1 LIELKGGLKNNKMKI
16 NFRKISAVLASGIMT
31 VSGAAFAAAANYPA
45 PFVASGNADVA
56 IVYGTGAGVS
66 SLDLIQA
73 GNIQTDLQSSMGTTG
88 TTTTTSGEGDSFLIE
103 RTSTK
108 YHVGDN
114 ITTLFSSFD
123 EDELPTLLADGKY
136 IDNDNDEFDY
146 TQKITVGSNVQLTMY
161 EDDDDQPVVGF
172 KIPSGETVLTYL
184 LTMADQP
191 LIADL
196 ETSDMT
202 LMGKDYYILDQTTS
216 GSNQVFTFLDSAVS
230 TVLSEGETTTIGGKT
245 ASIEFI
251 GTNQVKLSIDGEV
264 TNTLGASET
273 YKLKDGSY
281 IGIKDVLYSS
291 KEGSVSKVEFSLGS
305 GKLKITSGSEVQMN
319 DNAVSGLTGTIANT
333 TTQLTSISLVW
344 VADDD
349 LFITEDSEIIMPGFG
364 AVKLSYGGLNY
375 PAEETIEV
383 KQGSETYA
391 TLNDFPLKDTEEDIH
406 FLYSTTAGAFVGI
419 GKDSNEL
426 LATAASGSNITFDA
440 DTTKYFI
447 ASWSDGSDAES
458 YVMQFTN
465 FITEGT
471 DEKADLQY
479 LKDGAWVDKKTGVK
493 NADTISIGNV
503 DLYIHNVSNVQND
516 VIVGNNSVNTNF
528 NTLYSKEGMKVF
540 LPYLAANTSVA
551 PGAFNA
557 TALGAGGQVGHNAT
571 SFYLTMVEEDK
582 SENKASGDTI
592 NLTIGW
598 DSSTTAEVEVSAYS
612 TTNTDGASKEI
623 ESTDV
628 FRDFTYSELATE
640 LLWNKPTSGQKSIKV
655 MYHGDE
661 VSADV
666 YITSPTVSV
675 STSTGASSLGEVLV
689 KDSEVASVSTKN
701 LIIVGGSC
709 INSAAASVLGGTY
722 CGAAFTQSTGVGSGE
737 FLIKGFT
744 GTTVTSKLAL
754 VVAGYDAADTVNAAT
769 YLRTQTVDTAK
780 EYKGTSSTSATM
792 VTTTA

>member
-1 LIELKGGLKNNKMKI
+1 MKI

-45 PFVASGNADVA
+45 PFIASGSADVA

-191 LIADL
+191 LVADL

-202 LMGKDYYILDQTTS
+202 LMGKDYYILDTATS
-216 GSNQVFTFLDSAVS
+216 GSNQVFTLLDSATS
-230 TVLSEGETTTIGGKT
+230 TVL
-245 ASIEFI
+245 
-251 GTNQVKLSIDGEV
+251 
-264 TNTLGASET
+264 
-273 YKLKDGSY
+273 
-281 IGIKDVLYSS
+281 
-291 KEGSVSKVEFSLGS
+291 SKVEFSLGS

-319 DNAVSGLTGTIANT
+319 DNAVSGLTGTIVNT
-333 TTQLTSISLVW
+333 TTELTSISLVW
-344 VADDD
+344 AADDD
-349 LFITEDSEIIMPGFG
+349 LFI
-364 AVKLSYGGLNY
+364 
-375 PAEETIEV
+375 AE
-383 KQGSETYA
+383 
-391 TLNDFPLKDTEEDIH
+391 DTEEDIH

-440 DTTKYFI
+440 DDTKYFI
-447 ASWSDGSDAES
+447 ASWSDSSDAES

-493 NADTISIGNV
+493 NADTVSIGNV
-503 DLYIHNVSNVQND
+503 DLYIYNVSNVQNN
-516 VIVGNNSVNTNF
+516 VILGNNSVNTNF
-528 NTLYSKEGMKVF
+528 NTLYSKEGMKVY
-540 LPYLAANTSVA
+540 LPYLAANTTNA
-551 PGAFNA
+551 TGAVNF
-557 TALGAGGQVGHNAT
+557 TALGNGGQVGHNAT

-598 DSSTTAEVEVSAYS
+598 DSSTVAEVEVSAYS
-612 TTNTDGASKEI
+612 TTSTDGVSTEI

-661 VSADV
+661 VAADV

-675 STSTGASSLGEVLV
+675 STGTGASSLGEVLV

-769 YLRTQTVDTAK
+769 YLRTQTVDTSK

>member
-1 LIELKGGLKNNKMKI
+1 MKI

-45 PFVASGNADVA
+45 PFIASGSADVA

-88 TTTTTSGEGDSFLIE
+88 TTTTTRGEGDSFLIE

-305 GKLKITSGSEVQMN
+305 G
-319 DNAVSGLTGTIANT
+319 
-333 TTQLTSISLVW
+333 
-344 VADDD
+344 
-349 LFITEDSEIIMPGFG
+349 
-364 AVKLSYGGLNY
+364 KLSYGGLNY

>member
-1 LIELKGGLKNNKMKI
+1 MIELKGGLKNNKMKI

-136 IDNDNDEFDY
+136 IDKDNDEFDY

-191 LIADL
+191 LVADL

-251 GTNQVKLSIDGEV
+251 GTNQVKLNIDGQV

-319 DNAVSGLTGTIANT
+319 DNAVSGLTGTIVNT
-333 TTQLTSISLVW
+333 TTELTSISLVW
-344 VADDD
+344 AADDD
-349 LFITEDSEIIMPGFG
+349 LFIAEDSEITMPGFG

-383 KQGSETYA
+383 KQGSESYA

-440 DTTKYFI
+440 DDTKYFI
-447 ASWSDGSDAES
+447 ASWSDSSDAES

-493 NADTISIGNV
+493 NADTVSIGNV
-503 DLYIHNVSNVQND
+503 DLYIYNVSNVQNN
-516 VIVGNNSVNTNF
+516 VILGNNSVNTNF
-528 NTLYSKEGMKVF
+528 NTLYSKEGMKVY
-540 LPYLAANTSVA
+540 LPYLAANTTNA
-551 PGAFNA
+551 TGAVNF
-557 TALGAGGQVGHNAT
+557 TALGNGGQVGHNAT

-598 DSSTTAEVEVSAYS
+598 DSSTVAEVEVSAYS
-612 TTNTDGASKEI
+612 TTSTDGVSTEI

-661 VSADV
+661 VAADV

-675 STSTGASSLGEVLV
+675 STGTGASSLGEVLV

>member
-1 LIELKGGLKNNKMKI
+1 MKI

-114 ITTLFSSFD
+114 ITSLFSSFD

-136 IDNDNDEFDY
+136 IDKDNDEFDY

-191 LIADL
+191 LVADL

-202 LMGKDYYILDQTTS
+202 LMGKDYYILDTATS
-216 GSNQVFTFLDSAVS
+216 GSNQVFTLLDSATS
-230 TVLSEGETTTIGGKT
+230 TVL
-245 ASIEFI
+245 
-251 GTNQVKLSIDGEV
+251 
-264 TNTLGASET
+264 
-273 YKLKDGSY
+273 
-281 IGIKDVLYSS
+281 
-291 KEGSVSKVEFSLGS
+291 SKVEFSLGS

-319 DNAVSGLTGTIANT
+319 DNAVSGLTGTIVNT
-333 TTQLTSISLVW
+333 TTELTSISLVW
-344 VADDD
+344 AADDD
-349 LFITEDSEIIMPGFG
+349 LFI
-364 AVKLSYGGLNY
+364 
-375 PAEETIEV
+375 AE
-383 KQGSETYA
+383 
-391 TLNDFPLKDTEEDIH
+391 DTEEDIH

-440 DTTKYFI
+440 DDTKYFI
-447 ASWSDGSDAES
+447 ASWSDSSDAES

-479 LKDGAWVDKKTGVK
+479 LKDGAWVDKKTG
-493 NADTISIGNV
+493 
-503 DLYIHNVSNVQND
+503 
-516 VIVGNNSVNTNF
+516 
-528 NTLYSKEGMKVF
+528 MKVY
-540 LPYLAANTSVA
+540 LPYLAANTTNA
-551 PGAFNA
+551 TGAVNF
-557 TALGAGGQVGHNAT
+557 TALGNGGQVGHNAT

-598 DSSTTAEVEVSAYS
+598 DSSTVAGVEVSAYS
-612 TTNTDGASKEI
+612 TTSTDGVSTEI

-661 VSADV
+661 VAADV

-675 STSTGASSLGEVLV
+675 STGTGASSLGEVLV

-769 YLRTQTVDTAK
+769 YLRTQTVDTSK

>member
-1 LIELKGGLKNNKMKI
+1 MKI

-45 PFVASGNADVA
+45 PFIASGSADVA

-66 SLDLIQA
+66 SL
-73 GNIQTDLQSSMGTTG
+73 
-88 TTTTTSGEGDSFLIE
+88 
-103 RTSTK
+103 
-108 YHVGDN
+108 
-114 ITTLFSSFD
+114 D

-230 TVLSEGETTTIGGKT
+230 TVLSEGE
-245 ASIEFI
+245 
-251 GTNQVKLSIDGEV
+251 V

-305 GKLKITSGSEVQMN
+305 GKSKITSGSEVQMN

-440 DTTKYFI
+440 DDTKYFI
-447 ASWSDGSDAES
+447 ASWSDSSDAES

-493 NADTISIGNV
+493 NADTVSIGNV

-661 VSADV
+661 VAADV

-675 STSTGASSLGEVLV
+675 STGTGASSLGEVLV
-689 KDSEVASVSTKN
+689 
-701 LIIVGGSC
+701 
-709 INSAAASVLGGTY
+709 
-722 CGAAFTQSTGVGSGE
+722 
-737 FLIKGFT
+737 
-744 GTTVTSKLAL
+744 
-754 VVAGYDAADTVNAAT
+754 
-769 YLRTQTVDTAK
+769 
-780 EYKGTSSTSATM
+780 
-792 VTTTA
+792 

>member
-1 LIELKGGLKNNKMKI
+1 MKI

-114 ITTLFSSFD
+114 ITSLFSSFD

-136 IDNDNDEFDY
+136 IDKDNDEFDY

-191 LIADL
+191 LVADL

-202 LMGKDYYILDQTTS
+202 LMGKDYYILDTATS
-216 GSNQVFTFLDSAVS
+216 GSNQVFTLLDSATS
-230 TVLSEGETTTIGGKT
+230 TVL
-245 ASIEFI
+245 
-251 GTNQVKLSIDGEV
+251 
-264 TNTLGASET
+264 
-273 YKLKDGSY
+273 
-281 IGIKDVLYSS
+281 
-291 KEGSVSKVEFSLGS
+291 SKVEFSLGS

-319 DNAVSGLTGTIANT
+319 DNAVSGLTGTIVNT
-333 TTQLTSISLVW
+333 TTELTSISLVW
-344 VADDD
+344 AADDD
-349 LFITEDSEIIMPGFG
+349 LFIAEDSEITMPGFG

-383 KQGSETYA
+383 KQGSESYA

-440 DTTKYFI
+440 DDTKYFI
-447 ASWSDGSDAES
+447 ASWSDSSDAES

-493 NADTISIGNV
+493 NADTVSIGNV
-503 DLYIHNVSNVQND
+503 DLYIYNVSNVQNN
-516 VIVGNNSVNTNF
+516 VILGNNSVNTNF

-557 TALGAGGQVGHNAT
+557 TALGAGGPVGHNAT

-598 DSSTTAEVEVSAYS
+598 DSSTVAEVEVSAYS
-612 TTNTDGASKEI
+612 TTSTDGVSTEI

-661 VSADV
+661 VAADV

-675 STSTGASSLGEVLV
+675 STGTGASSLGEVLV

-769 YLRTQTVDTAK
+769 YLRTQTVDTSK